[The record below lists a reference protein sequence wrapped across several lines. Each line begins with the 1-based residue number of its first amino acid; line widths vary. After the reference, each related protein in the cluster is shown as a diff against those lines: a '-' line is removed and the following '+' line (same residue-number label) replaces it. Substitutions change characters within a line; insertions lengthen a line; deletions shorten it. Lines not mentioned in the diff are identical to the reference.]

1 MPPAIEKRGPN
12 ETKSDSLQ
20 DLQSEP
26 DHRAI
31 SINKVGI
38 RHLQMPIAVHDR
50 GKETLNTVGTFDLYV
65 DLPADV
71 KGTHMSRFVEI
82 LHAWSKPYSVESIE
96 SILRPIQDRLGSAA
110 AYITLN
116 FPFFLEKTAPV
127 SKQPSLMNYQV
138 KLSAQLIDDHTSL
151 TLQVEIPVKTLCPCS
166 KSISKYGAHN
176 QRGLVIVQVR
186 STETIWIQ
194 EIIDIVE
201 ASGSSEL
208 YALLKRPDEKYVTES
223 AYENPVFVE
232 DLVRNVVSR
241 LNSDDRISW
250 FQVEAENHESIHN
263 HNAYALIS
271 KNQGN

>member
-1 MPPAIEKRGPN
+1 M
-12 ETKSDSLQ
+12 
-20 DLQSEP
+20 
-26 DHRAI
+26 
-31 SINKVGI
+31 
-38 RHLQMPIAVHDR
+38 
-50 GKETLNTVGTFDLYV
+50 
-65 DLPADV
+65 
-71 KGTHMSRFVEI
+71 
-82 LHAWSKPYSVESIE
+82 
-96 SILRPIQDRLGSAA
+96 
-110 AYITLN
+110 
-116 FPFFLEKTAPV
+116 
-127 SKQPSLMNYQV
+127 
-138 KLSAQLIDDHTSL
+138 
-151 TLQVEIPVKTLCPCS
+151 
-166 KSISKYGAHN
+166 
-176 QRGLVIVQVR
+176 IVQVR

-250 FQVEAENHESIHN
+250 FQVEAENNESIHN

>member
-12 ETKSDSLQ
+12 EPKPDSLK

-38 RHLQMPIAVHDR
+38 RNLQMPIAVHDR
-50 GKETLNTVGTFDLYV
+50 GKDTLNTVGIFDVYV
-65 DLPADV
+65 DLPASV

-82 LHAWSKPYSVESIE
+82 LHAWSKPYSVDSIE
-96 SILRPIQDRLGSAA
+96 SILGPIQDRLGSSA

-116 FPFFLEKTAPV
+116 FPFFVEKTAPV
-127 SKQPSLMNYQV
+127 SKQPSMMNYQV
-138 KLSAQLIDDHTSL
+138 KFSAQLINNRTSH

-176 QRGLVIVQVR
+176 QRGIVTVQVR
-186 STETIWIQ
+186 SAQTIWIE
-194 EIIDIVE
+194 EIINIVE
-201 ASGSSEL
+201 ASASSEL
-208 YALLKRPDEKYVTES
+208 YSLLKRPDEKHVTES

-232 DLVRNVVSR
+232 DLVRNVVSK

-271 KNQGN
+271 KN